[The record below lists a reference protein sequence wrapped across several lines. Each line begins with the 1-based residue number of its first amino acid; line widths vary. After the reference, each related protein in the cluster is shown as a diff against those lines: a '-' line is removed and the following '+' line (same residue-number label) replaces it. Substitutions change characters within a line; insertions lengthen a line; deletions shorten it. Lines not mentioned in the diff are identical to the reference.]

1 MRSVS
6 IIGIGQLPVKKS
18 YLHSLRQMGAEVATK
33 AMEDAGVDDV
43 DAVYVSNMLSD
54 ELQGQKHLGALIADE
69 IGLTGVEAFQ
79 IRAATA
85 SGAAALRVGLMA
97 IASGAATRVLVV
109 GVEKMFGGGA
119 TPALAKALDAQREIP
134 DGATLISQNAH
145 LMQLYLDSYK
155 PPADALA
162 HFSVNAHRNARNNPN
177 ALFQDRQFKVEDV
190 LASRVISAPI
200 RLLDCSPVCEGAAA
214 MVLASTDKA
223 RDYTK
228 SPVRVLAASTAIDRF
243 RLADRLKP
251 LELEG
256 ARLSA
261 EKAFQQAGLTPKD
274 VSFFEVHDAFSIMAC
289 LSLETVGFAD
299 AGQGW
304 RLAADGEISIEG
316 KIPVCTMGG
325 LKARGHPIG
334 ASAIYQVCEIVLQ
347 LTGRAGQ
354 NQVREPEIALM
365 QSVGGVASTVI
376 THIFTNSAS

>member
-1 MRSVS
+1 MKSAS
-6 IIGIGQLPVKKS
+6 IIGIGQLQVKKT
-18 YLHSLRQMGAEVATK
+18 YLHSLRQMGAEVAK
-33 AMEDAGVDDV
+33 QAMADAGIDDV

-69 IGLTGVEAFQ
+69 IGLTGVEAMQ

-97 IASGAATRVLVV
+97 IASGAASRVLVV
-109 GVEKMFGGGA
+109 GVEKMYGGGA

-145 LMQLYLDSYK
+145 LMRLYFDKYK

-162 HFSVNAHRNARNNPN
+162 HFSVNAHRNARHNPN
-177 ALFQDRQFKVEDV
+177 ALFQDRQFEVADV
-190 LASRVISAPI
+190 LASRVISEPI

-214 MVLASTDKA
+214 VILAPTEEA
-223 RDYTK
+223 RDYTQK
-228 SPVRVLAASTAIDRF
+228 PVKVLAAATAIDRF
-243 RLADRLKP
+243 RMADRVNP
-251 LELEG
+251 LDLEG

-261 EKAFQQAGLTPKD
+261 EKALRQANLSPND
-274 VSFFEVHDAFSIMAC
+274 ISFFEVHDAFSIMAC
-289 LSLETVGFAD
+289 LALETVGYAE

-304 RLAADGEISIEG
+304 RLAAEGDISIEG
-316 KIPVCTMGG
+316 KIPICTMGG

-347 LTGRAGQ
+347 LTGRAGL
-354 NQVREPEIALM
+354 NQVRDPKIALM

-376 THIFTNSAS
+376 THIFSNSRI